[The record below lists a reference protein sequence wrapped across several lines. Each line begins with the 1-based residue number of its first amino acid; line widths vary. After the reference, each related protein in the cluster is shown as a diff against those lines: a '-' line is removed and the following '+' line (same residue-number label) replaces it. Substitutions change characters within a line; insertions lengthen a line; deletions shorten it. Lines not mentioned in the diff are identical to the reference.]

1 MSRVKKPV
9 NPLLGTLSWLGYIA
23 HRHKPLALTLS
34 GLLVAFGGIISG
46 IVIWWGVPPIVVGV
60 VIPALDLWWE
70 RRSKNNNELTSARE
84 KVLEEALAPLLE
96 LAATATF
103 RPRDKRV
110 ETAEAAAMRVAGD
123 LRAAFISVPGVR
135 AVVFVVSN
143 DGRRMEPRFPAGRP
157 DRPRDFVRGTER
169 GDQAFRILDELPG
182 RFVIVEDLRSEG
194 ADTPYWAGTGAHYS
208 TFIAA
213 PIRST
218 EHAFGMVTIDA
229 PDPGSLDHQHG
240 STIALFAAALGI
252 LFAEAAR
259 GATGGPD
266 PEKRNGR
273 DGKVQTDQPPRE
285 LPGRE
290 NGNARGKAQEGS

>member
-1 MSRVKKPV
+1 MQKPV
-9 NPLLGTLSWLGYIA
+9 NPLRGTLSWLGYVV
-23 HRHKPLALTLS
+23 HRHKPLALSLS
-34 GLLVAFGGIISG
+34 GLLVAFGTILSG
-46 IVIWWGVPPIVVGV
+46 IEIWWGVPPICAGV
-60 VIPALDLWWE
+60 IIPALDLWWE
-70 RRSKNNNELTSARE
+70 RRSENNNELTSARE

-103 RPRDKRV
+103 RPREKRI

-123 LRAAFISVPGVR
+123 LRAAFASVPEVR
-135 AVVFVVSN
+135 AVVFVVST
-143 DGRRMEPRFPAGRP
+143 DGLRMEPRFPAGRP

-182 RFVIVEDLRSEG
+182 RFIIVEDLRSEG
-194 ADTPYWAGTGAHYS
+194 ADTPYWAGTGAHYN

-229 PDPGSLDHQHG
+229 PQPGSLDHQHG

-259 GATGGPD
+259 GATGGPGPD
-266 PEKRNGR
+266 KRNGR
-273 DGKVQTDQPPRE
+273 DGKDQVDQTPRE
-285 LPGRE
+285 LPRPE
-290 NGNARGKAQEGS
+290 DGNARGEAPESP